1 MLNKVILMGRLTAD
15 PELRRT
21 QSERSVT
28 SFSLAVN
35 RSFVKKG
42 EKPEVDFIECV
53 AWSSTAEFIC
63 KWFGK
68 GRQMAVTGRL
78 QVRNWEDKQGNKRR
92 TAEVV
97 VDEAFFADS
106 KSEGSGSG
114 PRETGRGGDYSRG
127 SQIPAPRNSAPA
139 DALPFDLGPEGD
151 AYGDL
156 DLDDVELPY

>member
-21 QSERSVT
+21 QSELAVT

-35 RSFVKKG
+35 RSFTKKG

-53 AWSSTAEFIC
+53 AWRNTAEFIC

-106 KSEGSGSG
+106 KSEGG
-114 PRETGRGGDYSRG
+114 GGDYGRSGGDSGRG